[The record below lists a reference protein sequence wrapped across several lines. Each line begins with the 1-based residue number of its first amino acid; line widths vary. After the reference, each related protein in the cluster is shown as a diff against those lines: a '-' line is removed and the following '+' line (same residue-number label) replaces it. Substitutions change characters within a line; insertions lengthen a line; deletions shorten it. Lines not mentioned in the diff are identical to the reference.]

1 MPRRPQYH
9 PHDQATLGDRPVSPP
24 PPNPWDFFAT
34 RKPRL
39 ASDGLTKRE
48 LFAAMAMQGLLSDPN
63 YNETPTRM
71 AASCVR
77 AADALIA
84 ELSKPTE

>member
-1 MPRRPQYH
+1 MINIPIG
-9 PHDQATLGDRPVSPP
+9 TLPAFPVECQFGPDEKVRGMQTGTYSGYEI
-24 PPNPWDFFAT
+24 
-34 RKPRL
+34 
-39 ASDGLTKRE
+39 GLTKRE

>member
-1 MPRRPQYH
+1 VEPNY
-9 PHDQATLGDRPVSPP
+9 
-24 PPNPWDFFAT
+24 NPWDFFA

-48 LFAAMAMQGLLSDPN
+48 LFAAMAMQGFLSDPN
-63 YNETPTRM
+63 YNETPSRM

-77 AADALIA
+77 HADALIA